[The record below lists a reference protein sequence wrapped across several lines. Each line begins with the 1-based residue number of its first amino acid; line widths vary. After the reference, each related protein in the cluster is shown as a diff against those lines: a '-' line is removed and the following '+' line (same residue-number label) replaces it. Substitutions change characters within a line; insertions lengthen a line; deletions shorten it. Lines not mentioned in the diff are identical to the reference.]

1 MSATTYAKRI
11 VDRKLASGEIVSSE
25 WLHAELEKMPGI
37 NSSQAEQIVAQV
49 FQDFDPMALARDMA
63 KTDPA
68 AAIAFLSKHAAALR
82 AGKESQAL

>member
-1 MSATTYAKRI
+1 MNATTYAKRI

-37 NSSQAEQIVAQV
+37 NSSQAEQIVAHV
-49 FQDFDPMALARDMA
+49 CKAFDPMALATDMA

-68 AAIAFLSKHAAALR
+68 AAIAFLEKHAAALR
-82 AGKESQAL
+82 AVNKSQAQ